1 MIRGEI
7 DFTNLKKVTD
17 EFESKTK
24 TLFNDENGQYTNIM
38 ALLRLSGDDMQA
50 IFDTADSYLTED
62 DDDIFHELRSMFVLG
77 FCIAYFAT
85 SEPIELES
93 YH

>member
-1 MIRGEI
+1 MIRGEV
-7 DFTNLKKVTD
+7 DFANLKKITD
-17 EFESKTK
+17 EFESKTQA
-24 TLFNDENGQYTNIM
+24 LFKDGDGQYTNIM
-38 ALLRLSGDDMQA
+38 ALLRLSSDDMKA
-50 IFDTADSYLTED
+50 VFNVADSYLTEN
-62 DDDIFHELRSMFVLG
+62 DDDIYHELRSMFVLG